1 MMETTS
7 GQSET
12 KIIASSNVFQI
23 EKIEKV
29 GKSDYPK
36 LIEISLH
43 LAKEYG
49 KQAVFTKASIE
60 KYFNTEKS
68 LPFIARYQNEIIGYI
83 IGIPLE
89 ELNME
94 TWALNDEN
102 FGKYNTLYTYAFV
115 IMEKYKS
122 NGYAKMLKR
131 VYLSWAQKRDSI
143 QYITGHIS
151 AGNIDLKDK
160 NVKII
165 SFEEDW
171 QGTGKPF
178 EYYRRS
184 FDDTS
189 QNSVFSPPFEIV
201 VE

>member
-1 MMETTS
+1 MHNHENS
-7 GQSET
+7 SKT
-12 KIIASSNVFQI
+12 KIIASTNVFQI

-29 GKSDYPK
+29 GREDYPQ

-49 KQAVFTKASIE
+49 RQAVLTKDTIQ

-68 LPFIARYQNEIIGYI
+68 LPFIARYQDEIIGYI

-89 ELNME
+89 ELRQE
-94 TWALNDEN
+94 SWAVNDEN

-122 NGYAKMLKR
+122 NGYARMLKR
-131 VYLSWAQKRDSI
+131 VYLSWSQKRSNI
-143 QYITGHIS
+143 KYVTGHVVTGTS
-151 AGNIDLKDK
+151 NVADK
-160 NVKII
+160 NMTII
-165 SFEEDW
+165 SRIDDW
-171 QGTGKPF
+171 QGTKKSF

-184 FDDTS
+184 FDIKDNIES
-189 QNSVFSPPFEIV
+189 INSPPLEITI
-201 VE
+201 

>member
-1 MMETTS
+1 
-7 GQSET
+7 
-12 KIIASSNVFQI
+12 
-23 EKIEKV
+23 
-29 GKSDYPK
+29 
-36 LIEISLH
+36 
-43 LAKEYG
+43 
-49 KQAVFTKASIE
+49 
-60 KYFNTEKS
+60 
-68 LPFIARYQNEIIGYI
+68 
-83 IGIPLE
+83 
-89 ELNME
+89 ME

>member
-1 MMETTS
+1 MNK
-7 GQSET
+7 SENSSKT
-12 KIIASSNVFQI
+12 KIIASTNVFQI

-29 GKSDYPK
+29 GREDYPQ

-49 KQAVFTKASIE
+49 RQAVLTKDTIQ

-89 ELNME
+89 ELRQE
-94 TWALNDEN
+94 SWAVNDEN

-122 NGYAKMLKR
+122 NGYARMLKR
-131 VYLSWAQKRDSI
+131 VYLSWAQKRSNI
-143 QYITGHIS
+143 KYVTGHVVTGTS
-151 AGNIDLKDK
+151 NTADQNMT
-160 NVKII
+160 II
-165 SFEEDW
+165 SRIDDW
-171 QGTGKPF
+171 QGTKKSF

-184 FDDTS
+184 FDIKDNVES
-189 QNSVFSPPFEIV
+189 INSPPLEITI
-201 VE
+201 

>member
-1 MMETTS
+1 MNNPENS
-7 GQSET
+7 SKT
-12 KIIASSNVFQI
+12 KIIASTNVFQI
-23 EKIEKV
+23 EKVEKV
-29 GKSDYPK
+29 GREDYPQ

-49 KQAVFTKASIE
+49 RQAVLTKDTIQ

-89 ELNME
+89 ELRQE
-94 TWALNDEN
+94 SWAVNDKN

-122 NGYAKMLKR
+122 NGYARMLKR
-131 VYLSWAQKRDSI
+131 VYLSWAQKRSNI
-143 QYITGHIS
+143 KYVTGHVVTGTS
-151 AGNIDLKDK
+151 NITDK
-160 NVKII
+160 NMTII
-165 SFEEDW
+165 SRIDNW
-171 QGTGKPF
+171 QGTKKSF

-184 FDDTS
+184 FDIKDNIES
-189 QNSVFSPPFEIV
+189 INSPPLEITI
-201 VE
+201 

>member
-1 MMETTS
+1 MNK
-7 GQSET
+7 SENSSKT
-12 KIIASSNVFQI
+12 KIIASTNVFQI

-29 GKSDYPK
+29 GREDYPQ

-49 KQAVFTKASIE
+49 RQAVLTKDTIQ

-89 ELNME
+89 ELRQE
-94 TWALNDEN
+94 SWAVNDKN

-122 NGYAKMLKR
+122 NGYARMLKR
-131 VYLSWAQKRDSI
+131 VYLSWAQKRSNI
-143 QYITGHIS
+143 KYVTGHVVTGTS
-151 AGNIDLKDK
+151 NIADK
-160 NVKII
+160 NMTII
-165 SFEEDW
+165 SRIDNW
-171 QGTGKPF
+171 QGTKKSF

-184 FDDTS
+184 FDIKDNIES
-189 QNSVFSPPFEIV
+189 INSPPLEITI
-201 VE
+201 

>member
-1 MMETTS
+1 MNK
-7 GQSET
+7 SENSSKT
-12 KIIASSNVFQI
+12 KIIASTNVFQI

-29 GKSDYPK
+29 GREDYPQ

-49 KQAVFTKASIE
+49 RQAVLTKDTIQ

-89 ELNME
+89 ELRQE
-94 TWALNDEN
+94 SWAVNDEN

-122 NGYAKMLKR
+122 NGYARMLKR
-131 VYLSWAQKRDSI
+131 VYLSWAQKRSNI
-143 QYITGHIS
+143 KYITGHVVTGTS
-151 AGNIDLKDK
+151 NVADK
-160 NVKII
+160 NMTII
-165 SFEEDW
+165 SRIDDW
-171 QGTGKPF
+171 QGTKKSF

-184 FDDTS
+184 FDIKDNIES
-189 QNSVFSPPFEIV
+189 INSPPLEITI
-201 VE
+201 

>member
-131 VYLSWAQKRDSI
+131 VYLSWAQKRDTI

>member
-184 FDDTS
+184 FDDKS

>member
-1 MMETTS
+1 MNK
-7 GQSET
+7 SENSSKT
-12 KIIASSNVFQI
+12 KIIASTNVFQI

-29 GKSDYPK
+29 GREDYPQ

-49 KQAVFTKASIE
+49 RQAVLTKDTIQ

-68 LPFIARYQNEIIGYI
+68 LPFIARYQDEIIGYI

-89 ELNME
+89 ELRQE
-94 TWALNDEN
+94 SWAVNDEN

-122 NGYAKMLKR
+122 NGYARMLKR
-131 VYLSWAQKRDSI
+131 VYLSWAQKRSNI
-143 QYITGHIS
+143 KYVTGHVVTGTS
-151 AGNIDLKDK
+151 
-160 NVKII
+160 NVADRNMTII
-165 SFEEDW
+165 SRIDDW
-171 QGTGKPF
+171 QGTKKSF

-184 FDDTS
+184 FDIKNNVES
-189 QNSVFSPPFEIV
+189 INSPPLEITI
-201 VE
+201 

>member
-1 MMETTS
+1 MNNPENS
-7 GQSET
+7 SKT
-12 KIIASSNVFQI
+12 KIIASTNVFQI
-23 EKIEKV
+23 EKVEKV
-29 GKSDYPK
+29 GREDYPQ

-49 KQAVFTKASIE
+49 RQAVLTKDTIQ

-89 ELNME
+89 ELRQE
-94 TWALNDEN
+94 SWAVNDEN

-122 NGYAKMLKR
+122 NGYARMLKR
-131 VYLSWAQKRDSI
+131 VYLSWAQKRSNI
-143 QYITGHIS
+143 KYVTGHVVTGTS
-151 AGNIDLKDK
+151 NITDK
-160 NVKII
+160 NMTII
-165 SFEEDW
+165 SRIDDW
-171 QGTGKPF
+171 QGTKKSF

-184 FDDTS
+184 FDIKDNIES
-189 QNSVFSPPFEIV
+189 INSPPLEITI
-201 VE
+201 

>member
-1 MMETTS
+1 MENNL

-49 KQAVFTKASIE
+49 KQAVFTKATIE

-83 IGIPLE
+83 IGIPIE

-131 VYLSWAQKRDSI
+131 VYLSWAQKKDRI
-143 QYITGHIS
+143 QFITGHIS

-178 EYYRRS
+178 EYYTRS
-184 FDDTS
+184 FDDST
-189 QNSVFSPPFEIV
+189 QNSVFSPPFEII

>member
-1 MMETTS
+1 METS
-7 GQSET
+7 DRQSKT
-12 KIIASSNVFQI
+12 KIIASTNVFQI
-23 EKIEKV
+23 EKIEEI

-49 KQAVFTKASIE
+49 KQAVFTKSSIE

-89 ELNME
+89 ELTME
-94 TWALNDEN
+94 PWALNDEN
-102 FGKYNTLYTYAFV
+102 YGKYNTLYTYAFV

-131 VYLSWAQKRDSI
+131 VYLSWAQKRDRI
-143 QYITGHIS
+143 QFITGHIS
-151 AGNIDLKDK
+151 AGNIDLNDK
-160 NVKII
+160 NIKII

-171 QGTGKPF
+171 QGTGKSF

-184 FDDTS
+184 FDDGNE
-189 QNSVFSPPFEIV
+189 NSIFSPPFEII

>member
-1 MMETTS
+1 MHNPENS
-7 GQSET
+7 SKT
-12 KIIASSNVFQI
+12 KIIASTNVFQI

-29 GKSDYPK
+29 GREDYPQ

-49 KQAVFTKASIE
+49 RQAVLTKDTIQ

-68 LPFIARYQNEIIGYI
+68 LPFIARYQDEIIGYI

-89 ELNME
+89 ELRQE
-94 TWALNDEN
+94 SWALNDEN

-122 NGYAKMLKR
+122 NGYARMLKR
-131 VYLSWAQKRDSI
+131 VYLSWSQKRSNI
-143 QYITGHIS
+143 KYVTGHVVTGTS
-151 AGNIDLKDK
+151 NVADK
-160 NVKII
+160 NMTII
-165 SFEEDW
+165 SRIDDW
-171 QGTGKPF
+171 QGTKKSF

-184 FDDTS
+184 FDIKDNIES
-189 QNSVFSPPFEIV
+189 INSPPLEITI
-201 VE
+201 

>member
-60 KYFNTEKS
+60 KYFNTKKS

-189 QNSVFSPPFEIV
+189 QNSVFSPPFEII

>member
-1 MMETTS
+1 MNNPENS
-7 GQSET
+7 SKT
-12 KIIASSNVFQI
+12 KIIASTNVFQI
-23 EKIEKV
+23 EKVEKV
-29 GKSDYPK
+29 GREDYPQ

-49 KQAVFTKASIE
+49 RQAVLTKDTIQ

-89 ELNME
+89 ELRQE
-94 TWALNDEN
+94 SWAVNDKN

-122 NGYAKMLKR
+122 NGYARMLKR
-131 VYLSWAQKRDSI
+131 VYLSWAQKRSNI
-143 QYITGHIS
+143 KYVTGHVVTGTS
-151 AGNIDLKDK
+151 NTADQNMT
-160 NVKII
+160 II
-165 SFEEDW
+165 SRIDDW
-171 QGTGKPF
+171 QGTKKSF

-184 FDDTS
+184 FDIKDNVES
-189 QNSVFSPPFEIV
+189 INSPPLEITI
-201 VE
+201 